1 MCHMCLAHTSAQR
14 SRSHCDTA
22 TCNLLLTHC
31 CSHCKHSGTVRSLAL
46 SCAYSASCAAPGRRA
61 LVAHGVLQWLGSYV
75 SADVTSSSSSTSYSS
90 VTAGELQEG
99 ALGDVSSESAS
110 YVYACLLNNMAQ
122 VDALATITLTVYA

>member
-1 MCHMCLAHTSAQR
+1 M
-14 SRSHCDTA
+14 
-22 TCNLLLTHC
+22 
-31 CSHCKHSGTVRSLAL
+31 RSLAL
-46 SCAYSASCAAPGRRA
+46 SCAYLASCAAPGRRA

-122 VDALATITLTVYA
+122 VDALATITLTVYAWYDTVVLNVADSAYPCRALMLLNIQQF